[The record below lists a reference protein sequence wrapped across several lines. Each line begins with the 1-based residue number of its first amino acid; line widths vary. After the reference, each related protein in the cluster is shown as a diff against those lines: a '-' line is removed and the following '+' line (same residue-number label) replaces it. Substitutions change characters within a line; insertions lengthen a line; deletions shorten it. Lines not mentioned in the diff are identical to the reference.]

1 MPYRSTKPR
10 SSGVAG
16 EVLVRKAVADDL
28 AHLVDLY
35 RHLTA
40 TDPAVGLD
48 EAEQIFETFHRYPGS
63 AIFVAEVD
71 GVLASSCA
79 LIVIP
84 NLTRAGAPYAL
95 IENVVTHSDHR
106 KRGHARRVLDA
117 AVDAAWAAGCYKAML
132 MTGST
137 TPGTHAFYRA
147 IGFEQTKT
155 GYQKRRIPVR
165 EE

>member
-1 MPYRSTKPR
+1 MPYPSTTRR

-28 AHLVDLY
+28 PDLVDLY

-40 TDPAVGLD
+40 TEPAVGPD
-48 EAEQIFETFHRYPGS
+48 EAARIFETFHRYPDS
-63 AIFVAEVD
+63 AILVAEAG

-79 LIVIP
+79 VIVIP

-95 IENVVTHSDHR
+95 IENVVTHADHR
-106 KRGHARRVLDA
+106 RRGHARLVLDA
-117 AVDAAWAAGCYKAML
+117 AVDAAWAAGCYKTML

-137 TPGTHAFYRA
+137 NPGTHAFYRA
-147 IGFEQTKT
+147 IGFEQSKT

>member
-1 MPYRSTKPR
+1 MPYLSTMQR
-10 SSGVAG
+10 SSGVVG
-16 EVLVRKAVADDL
+16 EVPVRKAVADDL
-28 AHLVDLY
+28 PYLVDLY
-35 RHLTA
+35 RHLTS

-48 EAEQIFETFHRYPGS
+48 DAVRIFETFHRYPDS
-63 AIFVAEVD
+63 AVLVAEAG
-71 GVLASSCA
+71 GVLVSSCA
-79 LIVIP
+79 LIVVP
-84 NLTRAGAPYAL
+84 NLTRSGAPYAL
-95 IENVVTHSDHR
+95 IENVVTHADHR

-137 TPGTHAFYRA
+137 NPGTHAFYLA
-147 IGFEQTKT
+147 TGFEQSKT